1 MTAGTSNGLAMI
13 RRAIAR
19 PRSSIVLE
27 EPRKRSIRLLF
38 AEHVPLVKFALEIA
52 LRSGPAS
59 YSSGPLPSA
68 ELISLRRVRS
78 DPSQRV
84 PVSLN
89 LLTHGRVGKASPP
102 GTLIVDQMSHLG
114 GAGNRDGDG
123 RMGDH
128 VL

>member
-13 RRAIAR
+13 RRAIPQ
-19 PRSSIVLE
+19 PRSSI
-27 EPRKRSIRLLF
+27 LL
-38 AEHVPLVKFALEIA
+38 AVAKESLH
-52 LRSGPAS
+52 
-59 YSSGPLPSA
+59 PSA
-68 ELISLRRVRS
+68 LCRACTVGQIHARNRPAVGSGELFIWALPKRRIDFPAPCQS

-84 PVSLN
+84 PVPLN
-89 LLTHGRVGKASPP
+89 LPPHGRVGKASPP

>member
-13 RRAIAR
+13 RRAIPR
-19 PRSSIVLE
+19 PRSSILLE
-27 EPRKRSIRLLF
+27 VAKETL
-38 AEHVPLVKFALEIA
+38 H
-52 LRSGPAS
+52 
-59 YSSGPLPSA
+59 PSA
-68 ELISLRRVRS
+68 LCRACTVGQIRARNRPAVGSGELFIWARRVRS

-84 PVSLN
+84 PVPLN
-89 LLTHGRVGKASPP
+89 LPPHGRVGKASPP
-102 GTLIVDQMSHLG
+102 GPLIVDQMSHLG